1 MDNLMETVK
10 RKILV
15 VLVDRA
21 NYGRMKM
28 VLKAIEEH
36 PQLELLVMCTGSM
49 VLARFGSFFYH
60 LLQLPQ
66 KAYLMS

>member
-1 MDNLMETVK
+1 METVK

-36 PQLELLVMCTGSM
+36 PQLLVMCTGSM
-49 VLARFGSFFYH
+49 VLARFGSFFIIFSNYPKK
-60 LLQLPQ
+60 LT
-66 KAYLMS
+66 